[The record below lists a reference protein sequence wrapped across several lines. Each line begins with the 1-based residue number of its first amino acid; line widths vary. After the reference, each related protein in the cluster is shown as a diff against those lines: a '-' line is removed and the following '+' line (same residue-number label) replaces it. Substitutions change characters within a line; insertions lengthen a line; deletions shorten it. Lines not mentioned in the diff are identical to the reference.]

1 MIALVAMARD
11 EVMVDAGKGVHQ
23 ADHDEGKATRHN
35 QSGVEVDGGR
45 SADHYR
51 GKERTNHNRSITAKG
66 RHLTSATAL
75 PWRPTTS

>member
-1 MIALVAMARD
+1 MIALVAVARD
-11 EVMVDAGKGVHQ
+11 EVRMDVGKGVRQ

-45 SADHYR
+45 LAHHYR
-51 GKERTNHNRSITAKG
+51 GKERTNLNRSIKAKG
-66 RHLTSATAL
+66 RHLTSAAVL